1 MPQSQNTL
9 QRGLKNRHIQLIAL
23 GGAIG
28 TGLFLGSASTIKMA
42 GPAVILSY
50 AIGGFIAFLIMR
62 QLGEMMAQEPIA
74 GSFSNLAHKY
84 WGDFPGMLSG
94 WNYWML
100 YVLVGMS
107 ELTAVGVYVKFWFP
121 TIENWQTIT
130 IFFLLINAINLAAV
144 KVFGELEFW
153 FASIKV
159 VASMGM
165 IALGGYVLFAA
176 PPESASSLGNLWE
189 HGGFFAK
196 GGYGVFISLAVVMF
210 SFGGLELVGIAAAET
225 TDPQKTIP
233 KAVNQVI
240 YRILIFYV
248 GALVV
253 LLALYPW
260 NQLGTLPPDA
270 PWAEAMASS
279 PFVQIFTNIGIP
291 AAAHVLN
298 LVILTAALSVY
309 NSGVYANSR
318 MLYGLALQGNAPRV
332 FAKVNARGVPIMS
345 LGVSAAATLFC
356 VGLNYLMPKEAL
368 GLLMSMVVAALVINW
383 AMISLT
389 HLRFRR
395 AKQQAR
401 EKLVFKAFWFP
412 YADYLCLVFLGTI
425 LLILCVI
432 GMGTAVIM
440 APLWIF
446 MVAVG
451 YCGKKIR
458 EHDGQLRAL
467 RESNTALH
475 AEIARL
481 RGEEPS
487 NTP

>member
-1 MPQSQNTL
+1 
-9 QRGLKNRHIQLIAL
+9 
-23 GGAIG
+23 
-28 TGLFLGSASTIKMA
+28 
-42 GPAVILSY
+42 
-50 AIGGFIAFLIMR
+50 
-62 QLGEMMAQEPIA
+62 
-74 GSFSNLAHKY
+74 
-84 WGDFPGMLSG
+84 
-94 WNYWML
+94 ML

-121 TIENWQTIT
+121 AIENWQTIT
-130 IFFLLINAINLAAV
+130 IFFILINVINLAAV

-159 VASMGM
+159 AAIIGM
-165 IALGGYVLFAA
+165 IVLGSYVLFAA
-176 PPESASSLGNLWE
+176 PPDSASNISNLWA
-189 HGGFFAK
+189 HGGFFPE

-225 TDPQKTIP
+225 ADPQKTIP

-260 NQLGTLPPDA
+260 NQLGNVAPDA
-270 PWAEAMASS
+270 PWAEAMAAS

-309 NSGVYANSR
+309 NSGVYCNSR
-318 MLYGLALQGNAPRV
+318 MLYGLALQGNAPRI
-332 FAKVNARGVPIMS
+332 FARVNARGVPVMS

-383 AMISLT
+383 AMISFT

-395 AKQQAR
+395 AKERAG

-412 YADYLCLVFLGTI
+412 LADYLCLIFMGMI

-432 GMGTAVIM
+432 GMGAAVLL
-440 APLWIF
+440 APIWIF

-458 EHDGQLRAL
+458 EHDAKLQTLQ
-467 RESNTALH
+467 ESNAALQS
-475 AEIARL
+475 EIVGL
-481 RGEEPS
+481 RKTLEEKA
-487 NTP
+487 

>member
-1 MPQSQNTL
+1 
-9 QRGLKNRHIQLIAL
+9 
-23 GGAIG
+23 
-28 TGLFLGSASTIKMA
+28 
-42 GPAVILSY
+42 
-50 AIGGFIAFLIMR
+50 MR
-62 QLGEMMAQEPIA
+62 QLGEMMAQEPVA

-107 ELTAVGVYVKFWFP
+107 ELTAVGVYVKYWFP
-121 TIENWQTIT
+121 AVENWQTIT
-130 IFFLLINAINLAAV
+130 VFFILINVINLAAV

-159 VASMGM
+159 AAIIGM
-165 IALGGYVLFAA
+165 IVLGSYVLFAA
-176 PPESASSLGNLWE
+176 PPDSASNVSNLWK
-189 HGGFFAK
+189 HGGFFAE
-196 GGYGVFISLAVVMF
+196 GGFGVFTSLAVVMF

-225 TDPQKTIP
+225 ANPQKTIP
-233 KAVNQVI
+233 QAVNQLI

-253 LLALYPW
+253 LLSLYPW
-260 NQLGTLPPDA
+260 NQLGNLPPDA
-270 PWAEAMASS
+270 PWAAAMAAS

-309 NSGVYANSR
+309 NSGVYCNSR
-318 MLYGLALQGNAPRV
+318 MLYGLALQGNAPRI
-332 FAKVNARGVPIMS
+332 FARVSARGVPVAS

-395 AKQQAR
+395 AKQQAG
-401 EKLVFKAFWFP
+401 EKLVFRAFWFP
-412 YADYLCLVFLGTI
+412 YADYLCLIFMGMI

-432 GMGTAVIM
+432 GMGAAVLLV
-440 APLWIF
+440 PLWVF

-458 EHDGQLRAL
+458 EHDAQLRAL
-467 RESNTALH
+467 QESNAALE
-475 AEIARL
+475 AEVLRL
-481 RGEEPS
+481 HEGQR
-487 NTP
+487 

>member
-1 MPQSQNTL
+1 MSQDQHTL
-9 QRGLKNRHIQLIAL
+9 QRGLKNRHVQLIAL

-62 QLGEMMAQEPIA
+62 QLGEMMAQEPVA

-94 WNYWML
+94 WNYWIL

-121 TIENWQTIT
+121 SIENWQTIT

-159 VASMGM
+159 VAILGM
-165 IALGGYVLFAA
+165 IVLGGYVLAIA
-176 PPESASSLGNLWE
+176 PAGSTSNISNLWA
-189 HGGFFAK
+189 HGGFFAE

-225 TDPQKTIP
+225 ADPQKTIP
-233 KAVNQVI
+233 RAVNQVI

-260 NQLGTLPPDA
+260 NQFGNVAADA
-270 PWAEAMASS
+270 PWAEAMAAS
-279 PFVQIFTNIGIP
+279 PFVQIFNHIGIP

-309 NSGVYANSR
+309 NSGVYCNSR

-356 VGLNYLMPKEAL
+356 VGLNYLMPKDAL

-383 AMISLT
+383 AMISFT

-395 AKQQAR
+395 AKRQTG

-412 YADYLCLVFLGTI
+412 WADYLCLVFMGLI

-432 GMGTAVIM
+432 GMGAAVLL
-440 APLWIF
+440 APLWVF

-458 EHDGQLRAL
+458 EHDRQLQAL
-467 RESNTALH
+467 QDSNAALQ
-475 AEIARL
+475 AEIASL
-481 RGEEPS
+481 REGK
-487 NTP
+487 NG